1 MEKGK
6 RWADRRDL
14 IHLKEIIKN
23 GNTVLAKAERGNSK
37 AKIKVKIAR
46 KTGVEI
52 LTKAGNKNVK
62 VV

>member
-1 MEKGK
+1 
-6 RWADRRDL
+6 
-14 IHLKEIIKN
+14 
-23 GNTVLAKAERGNSK
+23 VLDKAERGNSK
-37 AKIKVKIAR
+37 AKIKVKIPR